1 MQSRSTSLRD
11 KLRGFTL
18 VEVMITI
25 ALMSV
30 LLGLGLIL
38 SMDVYRGT
46 LYRSTRQ
53 VLISSLTTA
62 RGRALSNMYQSTH
75 GVCYAPPDFI
85 IFRGTT
91 YSATSPYNETVPG
104 NPAVTLSSTGAFIT
118 CGSGTGIV
126 FSQLAASTSNT
137 GTITVSESGHADE
150 TVSVNSLGTII
161 W

>member
-1 MQSRSTSLRD
+1 MQLHSTFHQDRS
-11 KLRGFTL
+11 RGFTL
-18 VEVMITI
+18 LEVMITI

-30 LLGLGLIL
+30 LLGLGLVL

-53 VLISSLTTA
+53 TLISSLTTA
-62 RGRALSNMYQSTH
+62 RGRSLSNLFQSTH
-75 GVCYAPPDFI
+75 GVCYGAPDFI

-91 YSATSPYNETVPG
+91 YSASSPYNETVPG
-104 NPAVTLSSTGAFIT
+104 NPAVTLTSTGGFFS
-118 CGSGTGIV
+118 CGNGTGIV
-126 FSQLAASTSNT
+126 FSQLAATSSNT

>member
-1 MQSRSTSLRD
+1 MQSHSISHHAST
-11 KLRGFTL
+11 RGFTL
-18 VEVMITI
+18 MEVIVTI

-46 LYRSTRQ
+46 IYRSTRQ
-53 VLISSLTTA
+53 VLISSLSTA
-62 RGRALSNMYQSTH
+62 RGKSLSNLFQSPH
-75 GVCYAPPDFI
+75 GVCYLAPDFV

-91 YSATSPYNETVPG
+91 YVANSTLNETVPG
-104 NPAVTLSSTGAFIT
+104 NPAVTLSSA
-118 CGSGTGIV
+118 GSFFNCAGGTGIV
-126 FSQLAASTSNT
+126 FSQLAATTSNT
-137 GTITVSESGHADE
+137 GIITVSESGHADE

>member
-1 MQSRSTSLRD
+1 MPLRSISHHD
-11 KLRGFTL
+11 SAQGFTL
-18 VEVMITI
+18 IEVIITI
-25 ALMSV
+25 TLFSM
-30 LLGLGLIL
+30 LLSLGVIL

-62 RGRALSNMYQSTH
+62 RGRALSNMYQSPH
-75 GVCYAPPDFI
+75 GVCYLAPNFI

-91 YSATSPYNETVPG
+91 YSASSAFNETVPG
-104 NPAVTLSSTGAFIT
+104 NPAVTLTATGNFFT

-126 FSQLAASTSNT
+126 FSQLSATTSNN
-137 GTITVSESGHADE
+137 GTITVAESGHASE

>member
-1 MQSRSTSLRD
+1 MLLSILFSL
-11 KLRGFTL
+11 G
-18 VEVMITI
+18 V
-25 ALMSV
+25 
-30 LLGLGLIL
+30 IL

-62 RGRALSNMYQSTH
+62 RGRALSNMYQSAH
-75 GVCYAPPDFI
+75 GVCYLAPNFI

-91 YSATSPYNETVPG
+91 YSANSSSNETVPG
-104 NPAVTLSSTGAFIT
+104 NPAVTLTSTGNFFT
-118 CGSGTGIV
+118 CGSGAGVV
-126 FSQLAASTSNT
+126 FSQLSATTSNN
-137 GTITVSESGHADE
+137 GTITVAESGHASE